1 MPSGQACACFLSSVP
16 IVGIFKSLSKEDQNK
31 EVKMESRE
39 GKKEEGRKK
48 ERKGKKEIKESE
60 QQNPCS
66 ISSENCSKM
75 MSYLHTSKYK
85 PLQ

>member
-1 MPSGQACACFLSSVP
+1 
-16 IVGIFKSLSKEDQNK
+16 
-31 EVKMESRE
+31 MESRE

-85 PLQ
+85 PIQ

>member
-1 MPSGQACACFLSSVP
+1 MP
-16 IVGIFKSLSKEDQNK
+16 IVDIFKSLSKEDQNK

-39 GKKEEGRKK
+39 GTKEEGRKK

-85 PLQ
+85 PIQ

>member
-1 MPSGQACACFLSSVP
+1 MP
-16 IVGIFKSLSKEDQNK
+16 IVDIFKSLSKEDQNK